1 MKGLEIHVRESDN
14 VEDKKIVELY
24 WERSEA
30 AIKETEAKYGT
41 YCHSVAYRILQ
52 STEDAEECV
61 NDTYLRA
68 WEAMPPHKPSK
79 LSSFLG
85 KITRN
90 LALNRYWANRA
101 QKRSAE
107 MELILDEVGEFLP
120 DPTEQPISEEVVL
133 REAING
139 FVRAL
144 PPKKRQMFVQRYF
157 YCCSVR
163 TVAREL
169 GMSENAVKVSLH
181 RIREEFRLHLIKE
194 GIEI

>member
-1 MKGLEIHVRESDN
+1 M
-14 VEDKKIVELY
+14 EDQKIVALY

-157 YCCSVR
+157 YCCNVR